1 VSYLATK
8 NLVKTTSRDPVTTY
22 ARNVVQGKIIAG
34 PHVRAACQRH
44 LDDLKN
50 APSRGFFFDLDK
62 VNRVIGFF
70 RDVLKL
76 NGGDYEGLPYELLDW
91 QIFVNGSLVGWV
103 DAEGQRRFRVAY
115 IETAKGSGKS
125 PMVAGLGL
133 YALVADNEPRA
144 EIYAAATKK
153 DQAMIMFRDAV
164 AMVKL
169 SPALSQVIS
178 MSGGAGK
185 EWNLAYHKSGGF
197 FRPISSDDG
206 QSGPRPYFGICDEV
220 HEHRSDTVIE
230 MLRAGL
236 KHRKQG
242 MVLMITN
249 SGYDKTSVCWQYHE
263 AAINACNTRDT
274 EAAGFNDQLFGYV
287 CAIDEGDKPLEDESC
302 WPKANPSLKYG
313 LPGYAYLRE
322 QVTEARGMNS
332 KQALVRR
339 LNFCEWTEAD
349 NPWISGQQ
357 WMACQDK
364 EYDQALLAGR
374 KCYGGLDLSSSL
386 DLTAFVLLFEPT
398 PSDPY
403 WRLQSH
409 FWLPNE
415 GLMQKAEKDKVPY
428 ILWREKG
435 YLNTTKGAAIKKL
448 DVAYK
453 IATEIVKPYKLQ
465 VIAYDRYDINDF
477 KAALDQEGLTLP
489 LVEFGQGY
497 KSMGPAV
504 NALETMIVNKTMR
517 HNGNP
522 VMTWCAANAVIDT
535 DPAGWRK
542 VTKAKATGRVDG
554 MVAALMAAG
563 TVNTKTSGDINDFIY
578 NPIIG

>member
-1 VSYLATK
+1 VTYLATK
-8 NLVKTTSRDPVTTY
+8 KQVQTTSRDPVTTY
-22 ARNVVQGKIIAG
+22 ARQVLDGKIIAG

-44 LDDLKN
+44 FRDLEQ
-50 APSRGFFFDLDK
+50 AASRGYFFDLTK
-62 VNRVIGFF
+62 VKRVIGFF

-76 NGGDYEGLPYELLDW
+76 NGGDYEGVAYELLPW
-91 QIFVNGSLVGWV
+91 QAFIVGSLFGWV
-103 DAEGQRRFRVAY
+103 DASGLRRYRVAY

-125 PMVAGLGL
+125 PMVAGIGL
-133 YALVADNEPRA
+133 YGLVADGESRA

-164 AMVKL
+164 AMVDQSPIL
-169 SPALSQVIS
+169 SKAINK
-178 MSGGAGK
+178 SGGTGK
-185 EWNLAYHKSGGF
+185 EWNLAYHKAGAF

-220 HEHRSDTVIE
+220 HEHRTDAVIE

-249 SGYDKTSVCWQYHE
+249 SGHDKTSVCWQYHE
-263 AAINACNTRDT
+263 AAINVCNALDVDQ
-274 EAAGFNDQLFGYV
+274 ASFNDQLFGFI
-287 CAIDEGDKPLEDESC
+287 CAIDEGDKPLEDETC
-302 WPKANPSLKYG
+302 WQKANPSLAYG
-313 LPGYAYLRE
+313 IPGLAYLRE

-332 KQALVRR
+332 KEALVRR
-339 LNFCEWTEAD
+339 LNFCEWTEAE
-349 NPWISGQQ
+349 NPWISGAQ

-364 EYDQALLAGR
+364 DFDETLLIGR
-374 KCYGGLDLSSSL
+374 KCIGGLDLSSNI
-386 DLTAFVLLFEPT
+386 DLTALVLLFYPT
-398 PSDPY
+398 DDDPF
-403 WRLQSH
+403 WRVQPH
-409 FWLPNE
+409 FWLPNDS
-415 GLMQKAEKDKVPY
+415 LLAKADKDKVPY
-428 ILWREKG
+428 PMWRDKG
-435 YLNTTKGAAIKKL
+435 YLNTSRGAAINKL
-448 DVAYK
+448 EVAHK
-453 IATEIVKPYKLQ
+453 CLEITKNYDLQ
-465 VIAYDRYDINDF
+465 AIGYDRHDVNDF
-477 KAALDQEGLTLP
+477 KLHMNTDSIDLP
-489 LVEFGQGY
+489 LIEFGQGT

-504 NALETMIVNKTMR
+504 NTLETMIVNKTLR

-554 MVAALMAAG
+554 IVALLMAAG
-563 TVNTKTSGDINDFIY
+563 NANMQTGGNINDFIN